1 MFLFLILLIPIPI
14 FLAAVDGIGSGIR
27 GDAKVI
33 NDGLAAPNDR
43 LVADA
48 RNRMDTGLGL
58 GRDSGDN

>member
-1 MFLFLILLIPIPI
+1 M
-14 FLAAVDGIGSGIR
+14 DGIGSGIR
-27 GDAKVI
+27 RDAKVI

-48 RNRMDTGLGL
+48 RNRTDAGSGL